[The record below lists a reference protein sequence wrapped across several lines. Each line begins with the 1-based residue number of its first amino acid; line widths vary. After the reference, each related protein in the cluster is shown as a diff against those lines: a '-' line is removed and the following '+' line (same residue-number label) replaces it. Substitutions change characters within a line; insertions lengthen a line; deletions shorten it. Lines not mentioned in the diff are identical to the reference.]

1 MSAAVDPL
9 ANDLGISDREF
20 QRFRTLVHERAGI
33 ALGPHKRHLLRA
45 RLGRRLRALGLA
57 SFGEYYDHLMDPATG
72 PQEMTAFI
80 NAITTNKTDFFREP
94 HHFTYLAGPWA
105 DARRAATGRG
115 PRRLRLW
122 SAACS
127 TGEEVY
133 TLVMTLAEA
142 RLMPPAWDVRILAS
156 DIDTDVLAQT
166 ESGIYTMDRA
176 TPIPPELLK
185 RYFLRRRTAGGA
197 EIRVRNELRGLVAVR
212 RINLAEAAW
221 PIRTQFDVIFCRN
234 ALIYFDRDMQ
244 RAILGRL
251 VAHLV
256 PGGLLF
262 LGHAESVFGLVEGLV
277 HMGNTIYTWRGGARG
292 PS

>member
-1 MSAAVDPL
+1 MSAVVDPR
-9 ANDLGISDREF
+9 ANDLAISDREF
-20 QRFRTLVHERAGI
+20 QRFRTLVHERSGI

-45 RLGRRLRALGLA
+45 RLGRRLRMLGIA
-57 SFGEYYDHLMDPATG
+57 TFAEYYDYLMDPATG
-72 PQEMTAFI
+72 PEEMTAFI
-80 NAITTNKTDFFREP
+80 NAITTNKTDFFREA

-105 DARRAATGRG
+105 AARRTAAANG

-133 TLVMTLAEA
+133 TLAMTLAEA
-142 RLMPPAWDVRILAS
+142 RFLPPAWDVRILAS

-166 ESGIYTMDRA
+166 ESAIYPIDRA

-185 RYFLRRRTAGGA
+185 RYFLRRRTAADA
-197 EIRVRNELRGLVAVR
+197 EIRVRPELRSLVTVR
-212 RINLAEAAW
+212 RINLADTTW
-221 PIRTQFDVIFCRN
+221 PIRTQFEAIFCRN

-251 VAHLV
+251 VAHLA
-256 PGGLLF
+256 PGGQLF

-277 HMGNTIYTWRGGARG
+277 HIGNTIYTWRGGA
-292 PS
+292 